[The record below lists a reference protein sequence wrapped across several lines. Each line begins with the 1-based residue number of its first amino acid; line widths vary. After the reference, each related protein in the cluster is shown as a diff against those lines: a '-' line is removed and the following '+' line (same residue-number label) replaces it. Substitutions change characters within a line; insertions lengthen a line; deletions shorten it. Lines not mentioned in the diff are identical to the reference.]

1 MKDKGKRKISIIFS
15 IYLMIGLL
23 LGFTVLAYASS
34 KIVEHRIFLDKEEEM
49 SIDVQDVINDIES
62 TLALEVTR
70 VELLTDSYTFL
81 QSYSNGDM
89 DRVDAF
95 FTEQVRNNRY
105 VESIFVMNLE
115 GTIVASNVDEA
126 LGKSLKGAPIV
137 SGILSNR
144 GKAYVD
150 LSLAISPQSGH
161 MMLSIGKTVDI
172 DGSVIGL
179 LVSSIDLTKFSESHV
194 VSRRYGEEGYP
205 FVFSEKGIMIMH
217 PDKERILKD
226 YSHDDNSSVKATL
239 ASGREKGSLEYVY
252 NGRSKLSVYSRMNSL
267 PWYVS
272 TTIYQEDLHRTSRIL
287 IKYIR
292 IFSIIICALLVFFI
306 IFLFNRLVIGR
317 IRKLEDGLAI
327 ISAGDLRIQLSPTRN
342 DEITSI
348 FQRFNAMVES
358 FVDFMGNV
366 KRGVIVVG
374 RSSEEVDNNVKEA
387 VAAINEIDSNIQ
399 SVQKQ
404 IENQSSSTEQTAA
417 SVEEMTRNISALGV
431 SIHEQAASVIQS
443 SSAIEQMT
451 ANIGSI
457 SQVVRNAQGQVSNM
471 SLATEKG
478 NEKLNRVLGL
488 MNEIVKESDQLMSAN
503 EVIAN
508 MASQTNLLSMN
519 AAIEA
524 AHAGEAGKGFAVVAE
539 EIRKLAELSSEQS
552 SVVNSN
558 LSTIK
563 TSIDTVTQ
571 ASKETSEEFSG
582 IRKAVDQVNTIF
594 SEIENSTEE
603 LSAGSAQI
611 LEGLG
616 RMREITS
623 EVQVGSSEMTEGN
636 RQIIEAV
643 EHLRDITLEINH
655 AIKEIGLGMGEINSS
670 IGKIEN
676 MSKDNVNAVEDI
688 TVAAKAFTIE

>member
-1 MKDKGKRKISIIFS
+1 MKEKKSRKISIIFS
-15 IYLMIGLL
+15 VYLMIGLL
-23 LGFTVLAYASS
+23 LGFTVLALVSS
-34 KIVEHRIFLDKEEEM
+34 RIVEHRIFLDKMEEM
-49 SIDVQDVINDIES
+49 GIDVQDVINDIES
-62 TLALEVTR
+62 TIDLEKTR

-81 QSYSNGDM
+81 QAYSSGDM
-89 DRVDAF
+89 NRVNAF
-95 FTEQVRNNRY
+95 FAEQVRNNRY
-105 VESIFVMNLE
+105 VESIFIMNGE

-126 LGKSLKGAPIV
+126 LGKSLKGAPVV
-137 SGILSNR
+137 SGILNNR

-161 MMLSIGKTVDI
+161 MMLSIGKTVDLN
-172 DGSVIGL
+172 GSVAGL
-179 LVSSIDLTKFSESHV
+179 LVSSIDLTKFSESRV
-194 VSRRYGEEGYP
+194 ISKRYGEEGYP

-217 PDKERILKD
+217 PDKDRILKD
-226 YSHDDNSSVKATL
+226 YSHDDNSSIKATL
-239 ASGREKGSLEYVY
+239 ASGLDKGSLEYVY
-252 NGRSKLSVYSRMNSL
+252 NGRSKLSVYSKMDSL

-272 TTIYQEDLHRTSRIL
+272 TTIYEKDLHRTSQIL

-292 IFSIIICALLVFFI
+292 IFSLIICALLVFFI

-317 IRKLEDGLAI
+317 IRKLEDGLSI
-327 ISAGDLRIQLSPTRN
+327 ISSGDLRIQLSPTRN

-348 FQRFNAMVES
+348 FRQFNGMVES

-374 RSSEEVDNNVKEA
+374 RSSEEVDNNVKET
-387 VAAINEIDSNIQ
+387 VAAINEIDGNIQ

-404 IENQSSSTEQTAA
+404 IENQSASTEQTAA

-431 SIHEQAASVIQS
+431 SIHEQAASVVQS

-457 SQVVRNAQGQVSNM
+457 SQVVRSAQGQVSHM
-471 SLATEKG
+471 SQATEKG

-524 AHAGEAGKGFAVVAE
+524 AHAGEAGRGFAVVAE

-563 TSIDTVTQ
+563 ASIDTVTQ

-623 EVQVGSSEMTEGN
+623 EVQVGSDEMTEGN

-676 MSKDNVNAVEDI
+676 MSKDNVNAVDDI